1 MRLCGKLTFWE
12 VGRSEGLRS
21 RDAGG
26 RGRGW
31 GVQVWVSGVAFV
43 FAASR
48 GRGRRG
54 GFDAPPARL
63 DLFVRASAE
72 RDAGAED

>member
-1 MRLCGKLTFWE
+1 M
-12 VGRSEGLRS
+12 
-21 RDAGG
+21 
-26 RGRGW
+26 
-31 GVQVWVSGVAFV
+31 QVWVSGVAFV

>member
-1 MRLCGKLTFWE
+1 M
-12 VGRSEGLRS
+12 
-21 RDAGG
+21 
-26 RGRGW
+26 

-54 GFDAPPARL
+54 GFDAPPAGL